1 VDEEDLF
8 EPFEPVPIQPDLPFD
23 LKAVL
28 DADPIA
34 KQHWDELPEK
44 QKKDWIQY
52 LAEGTQPARRAIR
65 LANLLMAI
73 TDE

>member
-1 VDEEDLF
+1 MEDF
-8 EPFEPVPIQPDLPFD
+8 APVPQTPLTPQVSFD
-23 LKAVL
+23 LQGVL

-34 KQHWDELPEK
+34 KQHWEELTEK
-44 QKKDWIQY
+44 QQRDWIQY

-65 LANLLMAI
+65 LANLLMSI